1 MLTPPFVFPA
11 AEACPRP
18 PMVAPVRASGQPAQV
33 AVGPD
38 GAAQLLLSDAYSV
51 CWWTLSEDGDA
62 RLRAVWPLP
71 GPHPVALAAT
81 EAGVVMAGLTE
92 DGWAVTVVGEGARPR
107 DYAVGGRGALARFE
121 VDEEGRFARLAFA
134 EVGGRLVYRRVD
146 LWTGVIEELAAR
158 LSVTEVAHAS
168 R

>member
-1 MLTPPFVFPA
+1 MTPPFVFPA

-18 PMVAPVRASGQPAQV
+18 PVVAPVRAKDQPAQV

-38 GAAQLLLSDAYSV
+38 GAAQLLLSDPYSV

-81 EAGVVMAGLTE
+81 EAGVVMAGLTDE
-92 DGWAVTVVGEGARPR
+92 GWAVTVVGEGARPR
-107 DYAVGGRGALARFE
+107 DYAVGGRGSLTRFE
-121 VDEEGRFARLAFA
+121 VDEQGRFARLALV
-134 EVGGRLVYRRVD
+134 EGGGRLVYRRVD
-146 LWTGVIEELAAR
+146 LWTGAIEDLAAR
-158 LSVTEVAHAS
+158 PMVTEVAHAS